1 MLVFTVVVLLDIVF
15 KLLLVIAL
23 AKWLMQTVFDFIY
36 NQRILI
42 FGLYKQQRCACEL
55 SFQVLNT
62 AKNFQ
67 S

>member
-1 MLVFTVVVLLDIVF
+1 MVFTVVVLLDIVF
-15 KLLLVIAL
+15 QLLLVITL
-23 AKWLMQTVFDFIY
+23 AKWLMQTVFGSIY

-42 FGLYKQQRCACEL
+42 FGLYKLQRGACEL